1 MNDDDSLEIRVGGA
15 DKIPPLMLVG
25 ILEQLKMQIL
35 TETGSLG
42 HSESYNPDQSYEA

>member
-15 DKIPPLMLVG
+15 DKIQPLMLVG

-42 HSESYNPDQSYEA
+42 HSESYNPDQSYKA